1 MRKQLAF
8 ITALMALTL
17 GVGIFAGARQS
28 TDSHGVDAALEE
40 ARQHV
45 KADSD
50 DMPALREKPHVTLH
64 YPATDPA
71 DGHPILRWSRV
82 DGAVMYDVQI
92 LKKEEEKG
100 DDGKVSTS
108 YEPFMDDQKAYTTG
122 LELDLP
128 DTFLGQ
134 VFYWRVRGLDLKGR
148 PVSEFSDIEEAHV
161 DIFQP
166 FTEKPTPLSF
176 FNQGPGQ
183 TLLYPVYDWIAVPGA
198 AKYEVEIL
206 NDLPEDPN
214 GTAPSIHRIDSYTPQ
229 YAQQYDQKARMG
241 DKPFYW
247 RVLALDGA
255 GNPIGGYSDALPFEL
270 DPAAEQASSLSLATV
285 SATVVAVFPIRRRIG
300 TSVTLRISCSR
311 RSTWPRAAIR
321 VPWASNASTATS
333 CPSSRRMS
341 SSSSA
346 PTASAPAY
354 RPVKSSVTYRR

>member
-8 ITALMALTL
+8 VTALITLTL

-28 TDSHGVDAALEE
+28 TDSHSVDVVLEE
-40 ARQHV
+40 ARQHAT
-45 KADSD
+45 ADSD
-50 DMPALREKPHVTLH
+50 DVPALREKPHVTLH

-71 DGHPILRWSRV
+71 DAHPILRWSRV

-100 DDGKVSTS
+100 DGGKVSTS
-108 YEPFMDDQKAYTTG
+108 YEPFMDDQKAYATG

-183 TLLYPVYDWIAVPGA
+183 ALLYPVYDWIAVPGA

-206 NDLPEDPN
+206 N
-214 GTAPSIHRIDSYTPQ
+214 
-229 YAQQYDQKARMG
+229 
-241 DKPFYW
+241 
-247 RVLALDGA
+247 
-255 GNPIGGYSDALPFEL
+255 
-270 DPAAEQASSLSLATV
+270 
-285 SATVVAVFPIRRRIG
+285 
-300 TSVTLRISCSR
+300 
-311 RSTWPRAAIR
+311 
-321 VPWASNASTATS
+321 
-333 CPSSRRMS
+333 
-341 SSSSA
+341 
-346 PTASAPAY
+346 
-354 RPVKSSVTYRR
+354 